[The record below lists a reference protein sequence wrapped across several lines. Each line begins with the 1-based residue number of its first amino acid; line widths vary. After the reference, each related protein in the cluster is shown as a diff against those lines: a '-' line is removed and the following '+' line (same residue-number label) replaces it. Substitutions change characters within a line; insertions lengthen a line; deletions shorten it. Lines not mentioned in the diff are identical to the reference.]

1 MKNIYFVIVIVLL
14 ITYIS
19 RNVIKSRVSVKES
32 FFWIVGSFVAL
43 ILAIFP
49 KSMDSIAGF
58 LGIAYAPTLFL
69 LICVLFLLFMA
80 FRDSKRIA
88 EQNEK
93 IVELGQQVAYLKN
106 EVKKWKK

>member
-1 MKNIYFVIVIVLL
+1 MKNIYFVIVIAIL
-14 ITYIS
+14 IVYIARS
-19 RNVIKSRVSVKES
+19 VIKSRVSVKES
-32 FFWIVGSFVAL
+32 FFWIFGSFVAL

-49 KSMDSIAGF
+49 KSIDGIAGF
-58 LGIAYAPTLFL
+58 LGISYAPTLFL

-93 IVELGQQVAYLKN
+93 IIELGEQVAYLKN
-106 EVKKWKK
+106 EVKKK

>member
-1 MKNIYFVIVIVLL
+1 MKNIYFVIIMVLL
-14 ITYIS
+14 IIYIA
-19 RNVIKSRVSVKES
+19 RNVIKSRMSVKES
-32 FFWIVGSFVAL
+32 FFWMFGSFIAL

-49 KSMDSIAGF
+49 KSMDSIASF
-58 LGIAYAPTLFL
+58 LGISYAPALFL

-106 EVKKWKK
+106 EIKKK